1 MNWNS
6 ARYAGRMPV
15 THEFADRVGEVL
27 NEIGPDRQ
35 PEPKYA
41 FYM

>member
-6 ARYAGRMPV
+6 ARYAERMPV
-15 THEFADRVGEVL
+15 TLEFAERVGEVL
-27 NEIGPDRQ
+27 KEIGPDDT

-41 FYM
+41 FYI